1 VEALVTGIWKL
12 ALLPLCYFGTCVAAE
27 SPIYALTAADGS
39 VVLSNAPTDDGD
51 PSLVGGSPAPDPAPG
66 VATGTALRRIQYS
79 SLINS
84 VASQY
89 GLQSELLHAVIAVES
104 GYDAHARSHKGAGG
118 LMQLMPGTAKR
129 YGVTDAL
136 DPEQNIHG
144 GARYLRDLMRLF
156 EGDLTLVLAAYNAGE
171 NAVRRNRNRIPQYR
185 ETVEYVPKV
194 LAHYNRN
201 LGLHGDSR
209 SRRASR

>member
-1 VEALVTGIWKL
+1 M
-12 ALLPLCYFGTCVAAE
+12 AAE
-27 SPIYALTAADGS
+27 SPIYALTETDGS
-39 VVLSNAPTDDGD
+39 VILSTVPADDRYAL
-51 PSLVGGSPAPDPAPG
+51 LVGEKPAPVQAT
-66 VATGTALRRIQYS
+66 VAATGIAVRRTRYNG
-79 SLINS
+79 LIDS

-104 GYDAHARSHKGAGG
+104 GYDPYARSRKGAGG

-156 EGDLTLVLAAYNAGE
+156 NGDLSLVLAAYNAGE

-194 LAHYNRN
+194 LTHYRRN
-201 LGLHGDSR
+201 LGRQPGR
-209 SRRASR
+209 TVR

>member
-1 VEALVTGIWKL
+1 MTSIWKL
-12 ALLPLCYFGTCVAAE
+12 AVLQLCGFGACMAAE
-27 SPIYALTAADGS
+27 SPIYALTETDGS
-39 VVLSNAPTDDGD
+39 VILSTVPADDRYAL
-51 PSLVGGSPAPDPAPG
+51 LVGEKPAPVQAT
-66 VATGTALRRIQYS
+66 VAATGIAVRRTRYNG
-79 SLINS
+79 LIDS

-104 GYDAHARSHKGAGG
+104 GYDPYARSRKGAGG

-156 EGDLTLVLAAYNAGE
+156 NGDLSLVLAAYNAGE

-194 LAHYNRN
+194 LTHYRRN
-201 LGLHGDSR
+201 LGRQPGR
-209 SRRASR
+209 TVR